1 MSTRTPVSR
10 QKIRDTADLV
20 EHLKPLIE
28 RSLATD
34 VSNTYYGDVGVYLP
48 THFLGPRKEQRAVVI
63 IQPAFDDLVPNT
75 RVASQEH
82 RLLGV
87 DIIGLVN
94 ITPYFKANPTEA
106 YGESQLANVM
116 RKLRNLLTQQALVN
130 LDGRVEFF
138 SIEDIRWSWVQRDN
152 LSLRG
157 ASLRAT
163 ARIKVDRTMTVT

>member
-1 MSTRTPVSR
+1 MTIRTPVSIR
-10 QKIRDTADLV
+10 PIRDTAELV
-20 EHLKPLIE
+20 EHLKPMIE
-28 RSLATD
+28 RSLAND

-48 THFLGPRKEQRAVVI
+48 TQFLGPRKENRAI
-63 IQPAFDDLVPNT
+63 IILQPAFDDLLVGT

-87 DIIGLVN
+87 DVIGLVN

-106 YGESQLANVM
+106 FGESQLANVM
-116 RKLRNLLTQQALVN
+116 RKLRTLLTQQSLSN
-130 LDGRVEFF
+130 LDGRVEYF
-138 SIEDIRWSWVQRDN
+138 SIEDIKWSWVQRDN

-163 ARIKVDRTMTVT
+163 ARIKVDRTLQFT